1 VTLSGGAD
9 LPCLFIKIQEH
20 AKDLLVIFI
29 ILYKKGQIFMIEA
42 IPENKALNSELT
54 NECVGE

>member
-42 IPENKALNSELT
+42 IPENKALNSGPM